1 MRDDFGSGCCEGPSS
16 TECFSLFRDL
26 VSRLL
31 RFVGEACDLSV
42 CCIESAWSLV
52 SFRTALSFLLNTD
65 RPRSPSRS
73 ASVLRRIL
81 ESTASARMDCPKVFR
96 RSRPLRCNPSRH
108 AMSFHALIYFR
119 PRIFPRTSP
128 TSHQQSVF
136 MQPSSSRRL
145 TRSLPPHFALD
156 LIVSITDDGA
166 NCMFDELFE

>member
-1 MRDDFGSGCCEGPSS
+1 MRVAFEWCCCNGPSS

-31 RFVGEACDLSV
+31 RFVCDACDLSG
-42 CCIESAWSLV
+42 CRIDSASSLV

-73 ASVLRRIL
+73 ASLLCRIL
-81 ESTASARMDCPKVFR
+81 ESTASARMDCPKAFR
-96 RSRPLRCNPSRH
+96 RSRPLRSNPSLQ
-108 AMSFHALIYFR
+108 AMSFHLLIYFR

-128 TSHQQSVF
+128 TPHQHCPF
-136 MQPSSSRRL
+136 MHSSRPCPL
-145 TRSLPPHFALD
+145 TCSLPPLFALD

-166 NCMFDELFE
+166 NCMLDKLFE